1 MAPWSCSRARRC
13 LSRLL
18 QNLSRSD
25 LIFDT
30 LSACAKHCSCL
41 GLEGE
46 GYGELSINR
55 VFAEYSLRVLLWRE
69 DFLRGGEG
77 GLGAGIACVRAPRG
91 ALIADDSS
99 VVVVVVVVV
108 LVGDV
113 VGVAFV
119 KIVDVLESAQRCTRI
134 LVRVGEIGK
143 YSISESSVDRV
154 SGFWS
159 LRACRAKLSAPLSCC
174 FYPATQ
180 KSFKVAWFK
189 G

>member
-1 MAPWSCSRARRC
+1 M
-13 LSRLL
+13 
-18 QNLSRSD
+18 
-25 LIFDT
+25 FDT

-91 ALIADDSS
+91 
-99 VVVVVVVVV
+99 VVVVVVVV
-108 LVGDV
+108 
-113 VGVAFV
+113 GVALV
-119 KIVDVLESAQRCTRI
+119 RIADVPESAQRCTRI

-159 LRACRAKLSAPLSCC
+159 LRACRAKLPAPFSCC

-180 KSFKVAWFK
+180 KSPKVAWFK